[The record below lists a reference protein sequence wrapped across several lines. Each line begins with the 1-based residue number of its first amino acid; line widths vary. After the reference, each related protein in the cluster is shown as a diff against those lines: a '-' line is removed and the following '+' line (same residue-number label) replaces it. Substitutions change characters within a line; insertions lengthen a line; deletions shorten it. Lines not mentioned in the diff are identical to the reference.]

1 MEVNNVNAHKGE
13 ALRRLCEYTDTDPS
27 EVMAIGDGSND
38 LSILEAAGTAVAMG
52 NAVAPVLAAANIV
65 TDTNE
70 ADGVAKTIEQL
81 LGL

>member
-1 MEVNNVNAHKGE
+1 
-13 ALRRLCEYTDTDPS
+13 
-27 EVMAIGDGSND
+27 MAIGDGSND
-38 LSILEAAGTAVAMG
+38 LSMLEAAGTAVAMG

-81 LGL
+81 LGI